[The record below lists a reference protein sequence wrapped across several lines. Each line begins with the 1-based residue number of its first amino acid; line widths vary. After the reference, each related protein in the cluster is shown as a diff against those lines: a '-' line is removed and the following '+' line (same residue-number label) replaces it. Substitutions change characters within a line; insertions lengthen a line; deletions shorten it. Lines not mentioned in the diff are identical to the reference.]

1 MLCGQVFQKD
11 SSAKHTLK
19 FHWESMNV
27 ENGKIRTV
35 EGIDFE
41 RLDPHKKVEDARK
54 LNLRIIAQK
63 SL

>member
-1 MLCGQVFQKD
+1 
-11 SSAKHTLK
+11 
-19 FHWESMNV
+19 MNV
-27 ENGKIRTV
+27 ENGKIKTV

-63 SL
+63 SLQKIPANLTKHAAI

>member
-27 ENGKIRTV
+27 EHGKIRTV

-41 RLDPHKKVEDARK
+41 RLDPHQKVEDARK
-54 LNLRIIAQK
+54 LNLRIIA
-63 SL
+63 